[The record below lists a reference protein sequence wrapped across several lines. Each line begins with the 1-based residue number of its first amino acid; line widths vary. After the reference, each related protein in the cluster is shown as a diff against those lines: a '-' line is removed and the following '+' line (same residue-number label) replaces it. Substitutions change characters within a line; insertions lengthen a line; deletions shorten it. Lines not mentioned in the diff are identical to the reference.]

1 MQLNRNMMFALI
13 GALCAVVAV
22 LGYKLYQ
29 HNKEPQGVQIN
40 LGPAGVTIQ
49 KK

>member
-1 MQLNRNMMFALI
+1 MQLNRNVLFVLI
-13 GALCAVVAV
+13 GALCAVVAM

-29 HNKEPQGVQIN
+29 HNKQPQGVQIN
-40 LGPAGVTIQ
+40 LGPTGVSIE